1 MPVPNVTPVINSL
14 LKNAFEAADARQK
27 RAKKRSLHV
36 VCRFATP
43 HFEPVFNA
51 AAATQIVF
59 QQAVKLCTA
68 LLTTL
73 WLLAGCV
80 TAVATFNPEPTSAT
94 DAIVYIYRPDTL
106 ANILV
111 TPPVIMDGT
120 AVFSILNNQYHTLHL
135 PPGPHRIKLD
145 LADRYLGDHE
155 ITIDAANGQS
165 YFLRIDTSL
174 RHTQNRPYDRRFDI
188 RHIVESEA
196 LTEIAR
202 CKPATSDSVQ
212 SVAAPAATKTPGYSS
227 EIFRNPC
234 SH

>member
-1 MPVPNVTPVINSL
+1 MPVPNVNPVINSL
-14 LKNAFEAADARQK
+14 LKNVFEAADARQK

-36 VCRFATP
+36 VNE

-80 TAVATFNPEPTSAT
+80 TAVATFKPEPTSAT
-94 DAIVYIYRPDTL
+94 DATVYIYRPDTL

-120 AVFSILNNQYHTLHL
+120 AVFSIRNNLYHTLHL
-135 PPGPHRIKLD
+135 PPGQHRIKLD

-155 ITIDAANGQS
+155 TTIDVANGLS

-188 RHIVESEA
+188 RPIAESEA

-202 CKPATSDSVQ
+202 CKPATSDSAQ
-212 SVAAPAATKTPGYSS
+212 SVAAPATTKTPGYSS
-227 EIFRNPC
+227 EIFRNPF